1 MKSNPQMTKIPNV
14 SKRVVNEHD
23 LISNRLSV
31 MQQNIRNY
39 GSYYGYM
46 YNIQDNELWLK
57 NHEGDAIDYILQHY
71 VKRIHADEILEDFI
85 KANDITVTKTYI
97 GNDLIKLYP
106 NHMNYVIEQVINIG
120 SFGVIEQYH
129 TENVEDACLFFTQLI
144 EVIEKNG

>member
-23 LISNRLSV
+23 LISNRLKV

-39 GSYYGYM
+39 GSYYGYV
-46 YNIQDNELWLK
+46 YNITDNELWSK

-85 KANDITVTKTYI
+85 KAKDLTVTKSYI
-97 GNDLIKLYP
+97 GNDLIKLYTS
-106 NHMNYVIEQVINIG
+106 HMNYVVEQVINIG
-120 SFGVIEQYH
+120 SFGVIEQYN

-144 EVIEKNG
+144 EGK

>member
-1 MKSNPQMTKIPNV
+1 MNSNPQMTKIPNI

-23 LISNRLSV
+23 LISNRLKV

-46 YNIQDNELWLK
+46 YNIQDNELWSK
-57 NHEGDAIDYILQHY
+57 AYEGDAIDYILQHY

-85 KANDITVTKTYI
+85 KANDLKVTKSYI

-106 NHMNYVIEQVINIG
+106 NRMNYVIEQVVNIG
-120 SFGVIEQYH
+120 SFGVVTHYR

-144 EVIEKNG
+144 EGK